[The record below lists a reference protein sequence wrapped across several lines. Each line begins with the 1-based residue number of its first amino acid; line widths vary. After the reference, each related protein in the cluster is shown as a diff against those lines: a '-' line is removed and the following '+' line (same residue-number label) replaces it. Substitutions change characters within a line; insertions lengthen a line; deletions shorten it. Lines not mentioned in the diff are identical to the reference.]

1 MRENTV
7 DIIKILSTGKGTDR
21 LCRSPR
27 NHHGLCCPLSLEAS
41 TGVDGVGPRLT
52 PALRYKVV
60 KGVPVRGGNP
70 SLKHDAMMASSIV
83 GDHHDF
89 VLSVIQ

>member
-41 TGVDGVGPRLT
+41 TGVDGVGHSPYT
-52 PALRYKVV
+52 CTQVQS
-60 KGVPVRGGNP
+60 GQRGTRTGRE
-70 SLKHDAMMASSIV
+70 SEFKA
-83 GDHHDF
+83 
-89 VLSVIQ
+89 